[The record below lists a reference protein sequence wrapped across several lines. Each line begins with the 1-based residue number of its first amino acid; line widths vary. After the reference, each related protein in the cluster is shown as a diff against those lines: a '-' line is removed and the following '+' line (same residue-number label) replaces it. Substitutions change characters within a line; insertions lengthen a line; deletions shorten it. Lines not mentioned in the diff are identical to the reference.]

1 MTLQDLYKTA
11 STKLVL
17 SDDEMKDNIT
27 SQDINSMTE
36 SAWTKCL
43 QLLESDSIHKKSN
56 KKTSSKRNEY
66 MEQILRTNK

>member
-1 MTLQDLYKTA
+1 MTLQDLYKIA
-11 STKLVL
+11 STKPVL

-43 QLLESDSIHKKSN
+43 QLLESQNSDQTK
-56 KKTSSKRNEY
+56 
-66 MEQILRTNK
+66 ILR